1 MSKITIG
8 THEDGK
14 PFTLPPD
21 VVTSTLI
28 VYGGKGMGK
37 TNFGSVLVEEMSRA
51 GLHWCALDP
60 MGVWWGLRHSA
71 DGKGPGIECL
81 ILGGPHGDIPIEPTG
96 GAIVADLVVDE
107 DANVIVDFSRRANGE
122 AWSIGEKVRFVRDF
136 GRQLHR
142 RQSGLVDGK
151 RREPICVVMDEAA
164 RFIPQTL
171 FKTEKENPEAECL
184 SVWSAIAEEGR
195 NFGIGVVFL
204 TQRSARLNKSVA
216 ELADVMVAFR
226 TIGPNSVGAIADWL
240 GEHKLKKEIAPFVES
255 LRSLP
260 KGDALFVSPG
270 WLEFEGLVHVRL
282 RETFDSSATPK
293 PGERARKVTGKA
305 AKPDLGKYAERMRET
320 IERAKEN
327 DPGELKKQLA
337 ALRKELASAQ
347 KAKPA
352 TAAMDG
358 DKLQKLIDVHVSNG
372 VGTRDRQWRAAI
384 KPFRAA
390 IVESAK
396 ALVADLQSLAFREP
410 EDVAEPPKLGIGHV
424 LAERP
429 KVTERRTQPPVTRS
443 SPSKANSNG
452 DAPEGVSGPQLK
464 LLKALAE
471 AEGIGRDAISRTW
484 LAFLAGVSPLS
495 SGFEKNVSTLS
506 SRGLIRYP
514 GKGEVAL
521 TEEGR
526 AVAPPSE
533 VPVTTEE
540 MLARIKQLISGP
552 QAELFQI
559 LHDKHPY
566 DLSREELAQL
576 ARVSEKSSGFEKNV
590 STLSS
595 RELVT
600 YPAPGRVRA
609 ADWVFLN

>member
-1 MSKITIG
+1 MKIAIG

-14 PFTLPPD
+14 PFHLPPD

-37 TNFGSVLVEEMSRA
+37 TNFGSVLVEEMSHA

-107 DANVIVDFSRRANGE
+107 DANVIVDFSRKANGE
-122 AWSIGEKVRFVRDF
+122 AWSVGEKVRFVRDF

-142 RQSGLVDGK
+142 RQSGLIDGK

-164 RFIPQTL
+164 RFIPQTI
-171 FKTEKENPEAECL
+171 FKAERENPEAECL

-226 TIGPNSVGAIADWL
+226 TIGPNSVGAIVDWL

-260 KGDALFVSPG
+260 KGDALFISPG

-327 DPGELKKQLA
+327 DPSELKKQLA
-337 ALRKELASAQ
+337 SLRKELASAQ
-347 KAKPA
+347 KPQPA
-352 TAAMDG
+352 APPQPKAAIDEKVIG
-358 DKLQKLIDVHVSNG
+358 LI
-372 VGTRDRQWRAAI
+372 VGIRDRQWRESL
-384 KPFRAA
+384 KVYRDA
-390 IVESAK
+390 IVSTAK
-396 ALVADLQSLAFREP
+396 AFSSELATLACPEP
-410 EDVAEPPKLGIGHV
+410 AEKIEPPKNLKIGHAV
-424 LAERP
+424 EVTAPP
-429 KVTERRTQPPVTRS
+429 KVERVVQHLAPRQPRSDVAKVASNGHLGKGEHKTLVATAQYPDGVERDTLTVLTGYKRS
-443 SPSKANSNG
+443 SRDTYIQRLREAG
-452 DAPEGVSGPQLK
+452 LVSIDGGRVVATQ
-464 LLKALAE
+464 
-471 AEGIGRDAISRTW
+471 EGIETLGSDYEPLPTGDDLRAYWMQRLPQGERQTLEVLVEKWPESVPREVIDEATGYKRSSRDTYLQR
-484 LAFLAGVSPLS
+484 
-495 SGFEKNVSTLS
+495 LS
-506 SRGLIRYP
+506 SRRLVEVMGR
-514 GKGEVAL
+514 GEVKASDNL
-521 TEEGR
+521 FEG
-526 AVAPPSE
+526 
-533 VPVTTEE
+533 
-540 MLARIKQLISGP
+540 
-552 QAELFQI
+552 
-559 LHDKHPY
+559 
-566 DLSREELAQL
+566 
-576 ARVSEKSSGFEKNV
+576 
-590 STLSS
+590 
-595 RELVT
+595 
-600 YPAPGRVRA
+600 
-609 ADWVFLN
+609 